1 MLIQKNSKKQWDV
14 WMGIAIWYFVAQ
26 GYTVSVPLTDS
37 QDYDLI
43 IDTSE
48 WLKSVQVKTTRFKK
62 LDKYIVNLKVSGW
75 NRTGT
80 TTKLFTE
87 NNSDFL
93 FVLTEQGTKYLI
105 PNINLPW
112 RSLMLGKQQDKFIVS

>member
-1 MLIQKNSKKQWDV
+1 
-14 WMGIAIWYFVAQ
+14 MGIAIGYFVAQ

-48 WLKSVQVKTTRFKK
+48 WLKSVQVKTTRYT
-62 LDKYIVNLKVSGW
+62 KYGKYVVNLKVSGW
-75 NRTGT
+75 NKSGEK
-80 TTKLFTE
+80 TKLFTE
-87 NNSDFL
+87 NKSDYL
-93 FVLTEQGTKYLI
+93 FVLTEAGTKYLI

-112 RSLMLGKQQDKFIVS
+112 RSLMLNEDKDKYIVL

>member
-1 MLIQKNSKKQWDV
+1 
-14 WMGIAIWYFVAQ
+14 MGIAIWYFVAQ

-43 IDTSE
+43 IDTSG